1 MKKKTDLLIIVIL
14 INLIAIIT
22 TYTFVNKF
30 GFIKIERQTVSF
42 LLLIILSYFLY
53 HEKPLARWIFVI
65 LLYFAG
71 IMGIK
76 GSIDIITNYPLS
88 FESAF
93 FIFMTIVYLISGSYI
108 AFIRKWDNVR
118 HIS

>member
-1 MKKKTDLLIIVIL
+1 
-14 INLIAIIT
+14 
-22 TYTFVNKF
+22 
-30 GFIKIERQTVSF
+30 
-42 LLLIILSYFLY
+42 
-53 HEKPLARWIFVI
+53 
-65 LLYFAG
+65 
-71 IMGIK
+71 MGIK